1 MKDFVPKPSGYE
13 FLQKYARM
21 TDPEEKRKLEE
32 AYDKEVDELTMNR
45 TKRASLWIE
54 KQSAPASCT

>member
-1 MKDFVPKPSGYE
+1 MKGFVPKPSEYE

-32 AYDKEVDELTMNR
+32 AYDKEVDEYFAW
-45 TKRASLWIE
+45 KKSLLDDE
-54 KQSAPASCT
+54 PDKEG